1 MREEYAIVLDI
12 KKSGYGMQTTEKVIL
27 VGYGN
32 FNLLETISY
41 PGAELKIQEKVY
53 IGFGK
58 RDKIKTVKG
67 ILGYEK
73 LTSFAEEEL
82 EYAIDAIISSKEDFF
97 INFLNNMMPL
107 TPKKHQCELLPGIGK
122 KYMWNVIEERKKDKF
137 KSFDDFNKRV
147 ALGIDIRKS
156 IKKRIIQELSENDIK
171 WRLFNKR

>member
-1 MREEYAIVLDI
+1 MREEHAIVLDI
-12 KKSGYGMQTTEKVIL
+12 KKTDYGMQTVKNAIL

-32 FNLLETISY
+32 FNLLEAISY
-41 PGAELKIQEKVY
+41 PGVELKIQEKVY

-67 ILGYEK
+67 IIGYK
-73 LTSFAEEEL
+73 KITSFAEEEL
-82 EYAIDAIISSKEDFF
+82 EYAINTIISSKEDFF
-97 INFLNNMMPL
+97 INFLNNMSPL

-122 KYMWNVIEERKKDKF
+122 KYMWTVIKERKKDKF
-137 KSFDDFNKRV
+137 KNFDDFNKRV

-156 IKKRIIQELSENDIK
+156 IKKRIIQEISDDDIK